1 MEEYSRQIKDTGQ
14 GQGKQGSKNGI
25 SYILCGGVSVY
36 PVDDVEPTDRFQ
48 WGTGFECVFLS
59 SSSRLLLAA
68 ASRFTEMQLLEC
80 LLVTVR
86 DTLQKHLTPEGLSSG
101 RY

>member
-1 MEEYSRQIKDTGQ
+1 MRRS
-14 GQGKQGSKNGI
+14 
-25 SYILCGGVSVY
+25 ILFILWTMWS
-36 PVDDVEPTDRFQ
+36 P
-48 WGTGFECVFLS
+48 WTGFSGERGSNVSFYLL
-59 SSSRLLLAA
+59 SSRLLLAA

-86 DTLQKHLTPEGLSSG
+86 DTLQKHLTPEGLSLG